1 MTLWKEGIN
10 IMANT
15 FLTLSTVSLVL
26 AVGLLIGTCVLFFI
40 LDVRGAYAE
49 IHNNREESKVILGK
63 IKRKKSKH
71 NLNPG
76 IGKEETTEKMIID
89 DEAHTVSEDG
99 EVRDQ
104 SLVNFYEPGTEVM
117 TEKMEEKTDGETEVS
132 EEEMTEEIT
141 RAEGEWTEKNDEEYL
156 SDIDFIITKHEF
168 YTCSDEIIK

>member
-1 MTLWKEGIN
+1 MTRWKEGIN

-26 AVGLLIGTCVLFFI
+26 AVGLLIGTCVLFFM

-49 IHNNREESKVILGK
+49 IHNNREENKVILGK
-63 IKRKKSKH
+63 TRRKKSKYNH
-71 NLNPG
+71 HSEMSQ
-76 IGKEETTEKMIID
+76 EETTEKMLID

-104 SLVNFYEPGTEVM
+104 SLVSFYEPGTEVM
-117 TEKMEEKTDGETEVS
+117 TEQMEEKTEGETEVL
-132 EEEMTEEIT
+132 EEEMTEEVT
-141 RAEGEWTEKNDEEYL
+141 CVEREWTEINDEECL
-156 SDIDFIITKHEF
+156 SDIDFIITKHES